1 MINKYSV
8 GKNELNTFLSWLEG
22 EQLRTKVKKKSVSHA
37 LTAQS
42 PPSEWQKKTEPTVQ
56 RRLAGAVFSLFLAV
70 LTEEGLT

>member
-1 MINKYSV
+1 MINKYLV

-22 EQLRTKVKKKSVSHA
+22 EQLRTKVKKKPVWHA

-42 PPSEWQKKTEPTVQ
+42 LPSERQKKTEPTVQ
-56 RRLAGAVFSLFLAV
+56 RRLAGAVLSPLLAV